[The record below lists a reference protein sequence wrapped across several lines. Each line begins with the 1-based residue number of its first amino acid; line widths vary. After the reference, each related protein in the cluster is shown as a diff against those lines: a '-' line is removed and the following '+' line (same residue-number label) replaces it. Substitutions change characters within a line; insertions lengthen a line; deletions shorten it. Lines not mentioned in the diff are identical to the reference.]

1 MENKKKKIGIM
12 GGTFNPIHYGHLLV
26 AEDART
32 YCNLDEIIFIPSGN
46 SYMKDTSE
54 IIDGKMRY
62 EMVSLAIA
70 GNTAFSISDME
81 IKRNGHT
88 YTYETLEELNKI
100 YPDTDFYFILG
111 ADNLFTIEKWKYADK
126 IMQNCT
132 LIVASR
138 DEKDKQDLTQK
149 ANSLFKSFHATIE
162 ILPERKIDL
171 SSTEIRKKI
180 RENKPV
186 IYMTPQS
193 VISYI
198 NKNALYHS

>member
-1 MENKKKKIGIM
+1 VENKKKKIGIM

>member
-54 IIDGKMRY
+54 IIDGKKRY

>member
-54 IIDGKMRY
+54 IIDGKKRY

-180 RENKPV
+180 RENKSV

-198 NKNALYHS
+198 NKNALYQS

>member
-62 EMVSLAIA
+62 EMVSLAIT

-88 YTYETLEELNKI
+88 YTYETLEELKKI
-100 YPDTDFYFILG
+100 YPDTVFYFILG

-132 LIVASR
+132 LIAASR
-138 DEKDKQDLTQK
+138 DEKDKQDLEQK
-149 ANSLFKSFHATIE
+149 ANSLSKSFHAKVE
-162 ILPERKIDL
+162 ILPERKVDL

-180 RENKPV
+180 HENKSV
-186 IYMTPQS
+186 MYMTPQS

-198 NKNALYHS
+198 SKNNLYQS

>member
-1 MENKKKKIGIM
+1 M

-54 IIDGKMRY
+54 IIDGKKRY

>member
-180 RENKPV
+180 RENKSV

-198 NKNALYHS
+198 NKNALYQS